1 MVRSAK
7 AAGLLVVG
15 LLLGA
20 GSVQAQQ
27 GSITGK
33 VTDQGNG
40 QGLVGAR
47 VQATGTNYFAISNQQ
62 GQYTIRGVNAG
73 NYSLR
78 VVMLGYASTQKTA
91 TVSAGQPATVD
102 WALKAVPYTLEEI
115 VTTATGEQLK
125 RELGNSVSRIEAAQ
139 LVDAAPVTSLTE
151 VLNGRVAGVVAIA
164 NDGIVGSGSRIRIR
178 GVSSASLATDPL
190 VYVDGIRVSERG
202 PALSVGNGGN
212 SPSFFNDI
220 NPEEIESIEVVKGPS
235 AATLYGT
242 QSSNGVIR
250 ITTKHGKSGPARW
263 TVYAENGVV
272 QDRSEYLP
280 VYYQSAST
288 KTAGGKYQ
296 QCLLFL
302 SALGACT
309 PGELFSRNIALDPAT
324 TPIKD
329 AYRMQYGVQVNGG
342 TDAVRYFVATE
353 FEDQGGTLKMPDT
366 EVKFLQDQRGIT
378 DLPNRQLNP
387 SHLRK
392 IGLRSNITATLSSK
406 ADISIN
412 SGYTNT
418 DNLIPQSGDNLQG
431 VLVGAIFGSAN
442 PDKASNPWQF
452 ARPAYGLA
460 NQTNRKSNHFINSAN
475 ANFRPTSWLA
485 TRATVGLDYIGFE
498 DAGLVR
504 NGEACPFCGED
515 QGARTLNRFASF
527 RYSTDVG
534 ATANFSLT
542 KRISG
547 KTAAGVQYGKETLTL
562 SNNYGKTLAPGAET
576 FSGAADKVS
585 SEATVK
591 VVTLG
596 TYVEQQFGFDDRLYL
611 TGALRVDQNSSFG
624 ESSRTAYYPK
634 VSGSWVVVENRASG
648 LLNSFRL
655 RGAFGIT
662 GQQPGATAALTYYSG
677 VTAALVGGN
686 KPGVSLAG
694 LGSPTL
700 KPERSQ
706 EIEGG
711 FDIGIL
717 NNKVNIELTGYRKH
731 TNDALIARPLA
742 GSLGAVA
749 TQFQNL
755 GTVQNKGIEL
765 SISARAIES
774 KNFTWDLN
782 LEGAINDNKLLKL
795 ADGVPNPQGFFYR
808 HAVGYPLYGLWGTG
822 MQSYNDANGDGIIVP
837 SEVVTSDT
845 AIFLGNSVP
854 NKNASLNSS
863 IGLFNNKLRI
873 GTQVEAKWGWK
884 SLDINTGFQCLAVGD
899 CRAMNDKTAP
909 LIDQARAVS
918 FSFGSYA
925 EDGKFIRLR
934 EMSLAWT
941 LPKSVVQ
948 AFRGSIATLT
958 LTGRNL
964 AMWKTFGS
972 WDPEINTASGVA
984 GDGPNYNF
992 VQPGQPR
999 TFLLR
1004 LNVQF

>member
-7 AAGLLVVG
+7 AAGLLVIG

-20 GSVQAQQ
+20 GTAQAQQ
-27 GSITGK
+27 GSVTGK
-33 VTDQGNG
+33 VTDQANG
-40 QGLVGAR
+40 QALVGAR
-47 VQATGTNYFAISNQQ
+47 IQAAGTNNFAITNQL
-62 GQYTIRGVNAG
+62 GQYTIRNVNPG
-73 NYSLR
+73 SYTLR
-78 VVMLGYASTQKTA
+78 VVMLGYGSTQKSV
-91 TVSAGQPATVD
+91 TVTAGQAATVD
-102 WALKAVPYTLEEI
+102 WALSAVPYTLEEI

-125 RELGNSVSRIEAAQ
+125 RELGNSVSRVEATQ

-178 GVSSASLATDPL
+178 GVSSATLATDPL

-220 NPEEIESIEVVKGPS
+220 NPEEIESIEIVKGPS

-250 ITTKHGKSGPARW
+250 ITTKRGKSGPAKW
-263 TVYAENGVV
+263 TVYAENGLV
-272 QDRSEYLP
+272 QDKSEYLP
-280 VYYQSAST
+280 VYYQAAST

-296 QCLLFL
+296 QCLLFV
-302 SALGACT
+302 SALGGCT
-309 PGELFSRNIALDPAT
+309 AGQLFSRNLALDPNT
-324 TPIKD
+324 TMIKD

-342 TDAVRYFVATE
+342 NDAVRYFLATE
-353 FEDQGGTLKMPDT
+353 FEDQDGTLKMPTSEIDFLKKARGVT
-366 EVKFLQDQRGIT
+366 E
-378 DLPNRQLNP
+378 LPDNQLNP

-406 ADISIN
+406 ADVSIN

-418 DNLIPQSGDNLQG
+418 DNMIPQSGDNLQG
-431 VLVGAIFGSAN
+431 ALVGAIFGSAN
-442 PDKASNPWQF
+442 PDQADNPWQF
-452 ARPAYGLA
+452 ARPAYGLS
-460 NQTNRKSNHFINSAN
+460 NLTHRLSNHFINSAN

-498 DAGLVR
+498 DAGLIR

-515 QGARTLNRFASF
+515 QGARTLNRFQSYK
-527 RYSTDVG
+527 YSTDIG

-547 KTAAGVQYGKETLTL
+547 KTAAGVQYGKETLTV

-585 SEATVK
+585 SEGTTK

-596 TYVEQQFGFDDRLYL
+596 TYIEQQFGLDDRLYL

-624 ESSRTAYYPK
+624 QNSRTAYYPK
-634 VSGSWVVVENRASG
+634 VSGSWVAIENRPKG
-648 LLNSFRL
+648 LINSLRFRS
-655 RGAFGIT
+655 AFGVT
-662 GQQPGATAALTYYSG
+662 GQQPSATAALTYYSG
-677 VTAALVGGN
+677 VTAALLGGN

-694 LGSPTL
+694 LGSPSL

-706 EIEGG
+706 EIEAG
-711 FDIGIL
+711 FDLGIL
-717 NNKVNIELTGYRKH
+717 SNKVNIEATAYRKK

-755 GTVQNKGIEL
+755 GQVQNKGIEL

-774 KNFTWDLN
+774 KALTWDLN
-782 LEGAINDNKLLKL
+782 LEAGLNDNKLLSL
-795 ADGVPNPQGFFYR
+795 APGVPDPQGFFYR
-808 HAVGYPLYGLWGTG
+808 HAVGYPLYALWGTT
-822 MQSYNDANGDGIIVP
+822 MLSYQDKNGDGIIVP
-837 SEVVTSDT
+837 SEVVSSDT
-845 AIFLGNSVP
+845 AQFIGNSVP

-863 IGLFNNKLRI
+863 IGLFKNKLRI

-899 CRAMNDKTAP
+899 CRGMNDKTAP

-925 EDGKFIRLR
+925 EDAKFIRLR
-934 EMSLAWT
+934 EMSVAWT
-941 LPKSVVQ
+941 LPKSFSQ
-948 AFRGSIATLT
+948 AFRSSSATLT

-964 AMWKTFGS
+964 AMWKSFGS

>member
-1 MVRSAK
+1 MIRSVK
-7 AAGLLVVG
+7 AVGLLVVG

-20 GSVQAQQ
+20 RSVRAQQ

-33 VTDQGNG
+33 VTDQNNA
-40 QGLVGAR
+40 QALIGAR
-47 VQATGTNYFAISNQQ
+47 IQAAGTNYFAITNQL
-62 GQYTIRGVNAG
+62 GQYTLRSVNPG
-73 NYSLR
+73 SYTLR
-78 VVMLGYASTQKTA
+78 VVMLGYASTQKPV
-91 TVSAGQPATVD
+91 TVAAGQPATVD
-102 WALKAVPYTLEEI
+102 WSLKPVPFQLEEI

-250 ITTKHGKSGPARW
+250 ITTKRGKSGPARW
-263 TVYAENGVV
+263 TVYGENGIV
-272 QDRSEYLP
+272 QDKSAYLP
-280 VYYQSAST
+280 VYFLSAST

-296 QCLLFL
+296 QCLLFR

-309 PGELFSRNIALDPAT
+309 PGELFSRNLALDPST
-324 TPIKD
+324 TQIKD
-329 AYRMQYGVQVNGG
+329 ASRMQYGVQVNGG
-342 TDAVRYFVATE
+342 SDAVRYFFATE
-353 FEDQGGTLKMPDT
+353 FEDQGGTLKMPDS
-366 EVKFLQDQRGIT
+366 EIQFLRDARGIT
-378 DLPNRQLNP
+378 DIPSKQLSP

-392 IGLRSNITATLSSK
+392 IGLRSNISATLSSK
-406 ADISIN
+406 ADVSIS
-412 SGYTNT
+412 SGFTNT

-431 VLVGAIFGSAN
+431 GLVGAIFGSAN

-452 ARPAYGLA
+452 ARPAYGFSNLS
-460 NQTNRKSNHFINSAN
+460 TRKSNHFINSAN
-475 ANFRPTSWLA
+475 VNFRPTSWLA
-485 TRATVGLDYIGFE
+485 TRATVGLDYIGFG
-498 DAGLVR
+498 DNGLIR

-515 QGARTLNRFASF
+515 QGARTLNRFENLH
-527 RYSTDVG
+527 YSADLG
-534 ATANFSLT
+534 ATANFSIT

-547 KTAAGVQYGKETLTL
+547 KTALGAQYGKETLTA
-562 SNNYGKTLAPGAET
+562 SFNYGKTLAPGAET

-585 SEATVK
+585 SEVTTK

-596 TYVEQQFGFDDRLYL
+596 TYLEQQFGLDDRFYL
-611 TGALRVDQNSSFG
+611 TGALRIDQNSSFG
-624 ESSRTAYYPK
+624 QSSRTAYYPK
-634 VSGSWVVVENRASG
+634 ISGSWVVMENKATG
-648 LLNSFRL
+648 LINSFRL
-655 RGAFGIT
+655 RTAFGVT

-677 VTAALVGGN
+677 VNVALANGT

-711 FDIGIL
+711 FDLGLL
-717 NNKVNIELTGYRKH
+717 NNKVNIELTAYRKR

-749 TQFQNL
+749 FQFQNL
-755 GTVQNKGIEL
+755 GRVQNKGIEL
-765 SISARAIES
+765 SISARAIET
-774 KNFTWDLN
+774 KNLTWDLN
-782 LEGAINDNKLLKL
+782 LEGALNDNKLVSL
-795 ADGVPNPQGFFYR
+795 APGVPDPQGFFYR
-808 HAVGYPLYGLWGTG
+808 HAVGYPLYALWGTT
-822 MQSYNDANGDGIIVP
+822 MLSYKDANGDGIIVP
-837 SEVVTSDT
+837 SEVVSSDT
-845 AIFLGNSVP
+845 GQFLGNSIP

-863 IGLFNNKLRI
+863 IGLFKNKLRI
-873 GTQVEAKWGWK
+873 GTQLEAKWGWK
-884 SLDINTGFQCLAVGD
+884 SLEVNTGFQCLAIGD
-899 CRAMNDKTAP
+899 CRALNDKTTP

-925 EDGKFIRLR
+925 EDAKFIRLR
-934 EMSLAWT
+934 ELSLGWT
-941 LPKSVVQ
+941 LPRSLVR
-948 AFRGSIATLT
+948 AFRGAAGTLT
-958 LTGRNL
+958 LTARNL
-964 AMWKTFGS
+964 AMWKSFGS
-972 WDPEINTASGVA
+972 WDPEINTAAGVA